1 MPVPIKKQE
10 KYDFPKTE
18 PNPREGQEEKQ
29 YTTNKAE
36 TTIQIN
42 KTGTT

>member
-18 PNPREGQEEKQ
+18 PNSREGQEEEAVHNEQ
-29 YTTNKAE
+29 GRNNHTN
-36 TTIQIN
+36 
-42 KTGTT
+42 